1 MKQIKVLFFGALS
14 ELTGKQVEKFELLGE
29 LDELLEIVKHK
40 YPDVKNIKFTAA
52 INQEINSSKKE
63 LSDGDEVALL
73 PPFTGG

>member
-14 ELTGKQVEKFELLGE
+14 ELTGKQMEKIELLGG
-29 LDELLEIVKHK
+29 LDELLEIVKQM
-40 YPDVKNIKFTAA
+40 YPDIKNVKFTAA

>member
-14 ELTGKQVEKFELLGE
+14 ELTGKQVEKIELLGG
-29 LDELLEIVKHK
+29 LDELLEIVKQM
-40 YPDVKNIKFTAA
+40 YPDIKGVKFTAA

>member
-14 ELTGKQVEKFELLGE
+14 ELTGKQMEKIELLGG
-29 LDELLEIVKHK
+29 LDELLEIVKQM
-40 YPDVKNIKFTAA
+40 YPDIKNVKFTAA

-63 LSDGDEVALL
+63 LSNGDEVALL